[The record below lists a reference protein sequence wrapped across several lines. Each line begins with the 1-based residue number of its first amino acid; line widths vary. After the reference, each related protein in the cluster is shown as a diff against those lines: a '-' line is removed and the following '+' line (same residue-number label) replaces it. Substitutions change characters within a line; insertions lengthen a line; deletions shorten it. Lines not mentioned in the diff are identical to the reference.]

1 MTYVASEDFSPIVL
15 SAIAEAKIVA
25 SHVIALKPK
34 SMDVDNAFLKIAG
47 VFAEKI
53 KRYWP

>member
-1 MTYVASEDFSPIVL
+1 VDSRPIVL

-25 SHVIALKPK
+25 GHVIALKPE
-34 SMDVDNAFLKIAG
+34 SMDVDNTFLETFG

-53 KRYWP
+53 KRYWPW

>member
-1 MTYVASEDFSPIVL
+1 MTYAASKEFSPIVL

-34 SMDVDNAFLKIAG
+34 SYGCGQHVPEDSWSVC
-47 VFAEKI
+47 
-53 KRYWP
+53 